1 MKNNQVIEAFICG
14 RKGRAGRLSTDGQSL
29 YSYDLKIGE
38 TRGAQKVVF
47 NYTSKGEYHSQ
58 TTSKHVNATKRAG
71 ALLVEVGG

>member
-14 RKGRAGRLSTDGQSL
+14 RKGRAGRLSTDGQTL

-38 TRGAQKVVF
+38 TRCAQIVVF
-47 NYTSKGEYHSQ
+47 DYTATGDYQSA
-58 TTSKHVNATKRAG
+58 TTSRHVNAAKRAG

>member
-1 MKNNQVIEAFICG
+1 MKNNQVIEAFIYS
-14 RKGRAGRLSTDGQSL
+14 RKGRSGRLSTDGQSL

-47 NYTSKGEYHSQ
+47 DYTATGEYQSA
-58 TTSKHVNATKRAG
+58 TTSRHVNAAKLAG